1 MLRSLMNKTIQI
13 RDDMKLPRATKT
25 EIRLDQNGLPEL
37 DPGIERAMDEG
48 IAWLGRAQDCSAS
61 ADGGVARDYSLISGW
76 ASSYPETTG
85 YIVPTMIDYAK
96 LKNDKETLQRAK
108 RMLDWLVSIQLPG
121 GGYQGGKVDATPVL
135 PVTFNTGQILLGLA
149 SGVSAFGEEYRKA
162 MRAAADWLIKTQ
174 DSDGCWRRNPTPFA
188 ALGEKAY
195 ETHVAWGLFEAA
207 RLDPDRDYAEAGLA
221 NIRWALGLQH
231 DNGWFEHCCLDNPV
245 RPLTHTIG
253 YVLRGLVEGYRL
265 SQDSVIL
272 DACRKTADGILTAV
286 GTEGYLAGRLDAN
299 WKPAVHWVCL
309 TGSAQIA
316 HSLLFLYQETGNV
329 SYRDAGFAL
338 NRYVRRTMKIHGPS
352 ETRGGIKGSF
362 PVDGNY
368 GKFEYLSWASK
379 FLIDSLMLEQV
390 VRADLN

>member
-1 MLRSLMNKTIQI
+1 MNKTIQI

-329 SYRDAGFAL
+329 SYRDA
-338 NRYVRRTMKIHGPS
+338 
-352 ETRGGIKGSF
+352 
-362 PVDGNY
+362 
-368 GKFEYLSWASK
+368 
-379 FLIDSLMLEQV
+379 
-390 VRADLN
+390 